1 MPDPIRI
8 RAQMDN
14 DVASIKVLMPHPME
28 TGQRKDPKTGKL
40 IPAHFIQ
47 NVTITVNG
55 KTVLDTEW
63 GTGIAQNPTLG
74 IRVRGP
80 KAGDKVLVRWVDNEH
95 QSNSIETV
103 ITKG

>member
-1 MPDPIRI
+1 MPEPLRI
-8 RAQMDN
+8 RAEMEN
-14 DVASIKVLMPHPME
+14 GVASIKVLMPHPEE
-28 TGQRKDPKTGKL
+28 TGQRHDPKTKRL

-55 KTVLDTEW
+55 RAVLETEW

-80 KAGDKVLVRWVDNEH
+80 KAGDKVFVRWVDNLH

-103 ITKG
+103 IKG